1 MLISGQE
8 GPRLLLLLVQSNN
21 LNQRRTPIVSSV
33 LAIFW
38 LNSFHGKYSSLDG
51 KCLDSYEL
59 TLSTKLIL
67 HRYWNSLK
75 LWWNRLWIADGFQ
88 PLLSD
93 CWKMNRS
100 QLLEMNRSQLLENES
115 EPIYS
120 EPSFRYV
127 FLVFIC
133 HCWSWLFILEM

>member
-8 GPRLLLLLVQSNN
+8 APRLLLLLVQSNN

-59 TLSTKLIL
+59 KLSTKLIL

-75 LWWNRLWIADGFQ
+75 LWWNRLWIADGFL

-100 QLLEMNRSQLLENES
+100 QSILNLRLDMSFWFSFAIVKVDCSFWRCNLLL
-115 EPIYS
+115 I
-120 EPSFRYV
+120 
-127 FLVFIC
+127 
-133 HCWSWLFILEM
+133 ILC